1 MTSLAQELEEMRV
14 RMNELAKNEQGLIAA
29 LGDALS
35 RADHK
40 LLDDVRNL
48 SAEHEARRGA
58 ILREL
63 QSLAARLGAL
73 PKPGD
78 LFAPLGAGYGRELP
92 QHDPFPSA
100 HMQGH
105 QAPRADWRR
114 QSVSIQDELNKHLS
128 QRASGL

>member
-78 LFAPLGAGYGRELP
+78 LFSPLSGGYGREIP
-92 QHDPFPSA
+92 AHDPFAS
-100 HMQGH
+100 HMH
-105 QAPRADWRR
+105 QAPRGDWRR

>member
-1 MTSLAQELEEMRV
+1 MRV
-14 RMNELAKNEQGLIAA
+14 RMNELAKNEQGLITA

-78 LFAPLGAGYGRELP
+78 LFSPLGGREL
-92 QHDPFPSA
+92 QHSDPGMHA
-100 HMQGH
+100 
-105 QAPRADWRR
+105 QAGRSDWRR

-128 QRASGL
+128 ARASGH

>member
-1 MTSLAQELEEMRV
+1 MTSLAHELEEMRV
-14 RMNELAKNEQGLIAA
+14 RMNELAKNEQGLIMA

-58 ILREL
+58 ILKEL

-78 LFAPLGAGYGRELP
+78 LFAPLGSTMGRPELP
-92 QHDPFPSA
+92 SHD
-100 HMQGH
+100 MGGLQGGH
-105 QAPRADWRR
+105 GRSEWRR
-114 QSVSIQDELNKHLS
+114 QSVSIQDELNRHLS
-128 QRASGL
+128 ARASGH

>member
-1 MTSLAQELEEMRV
+1 MRV

-73 PKPGD
+73 PKAGD
-78 LFAPLGAGYGRELP
+78 LFAPLGGGYGS
-92 QHDPFPSA
+92 HDPFAS
-100 HMQGH
+100 HMH
-105 QAPRADWRR
+105 QQPRSDWRR

>member
-63 QSLAARLGAL
+63 QGLAARLGAL

-92 QHDPFPSA
+92 QHDPFPSP

>member
-1 MTSLAQELEEMRV
+1 MRV
-14 RMNELAKNEQGLIAA
+14 RMNELAKNEQGLIMA

-58 ILREL
+58 ILKEL

-78 LFAPLGAGYGRELP
+78 LFAPLGSPMGRELQP
-92 QHDPFPSA
+92 PDLSSMHGRS
-100 HMQGH
+100 
-105 QAPRADWRR
+105 DWRR
-114 QSVSIQDELNKHLS
+114 QSVSLQDELNKHLS
-128 QRASGL
+128 ARASGH

>member
-1 MTSLAQELEEMRV
+1 MTSLAQELEEMRL
-14 RMNELAKNEQGLIAA
+14 RMNELAKNEQGLIMA

-58 ILREL
+58 ILKEL

-78 LFAPLGAGYGRELP
+78 LFAPLGAAVGRELP
-92 QHDPFPSA
+92 PSDMGM
-100 HMQGH
+100 HGH
-105 QAPRADWRR
+105 QQARSDWRR
-114 QSVSIQDELNKHLS
+114 QSVSIQDELNRHLGNV
-128 QRASGL
+128 RASGH

>member
-1 MTSLAQELEEMRV
+1 MRV
-14 RMNELAKNEQGLIAA
+14 RMNELAKNEQGLIMA

-58 ILREL
+58 ILKEL

-78 LFAPLGAGYGRELP
+78 LFAPLGAPMGRELQSP
-92 QHDPFPSA
+92 DANGMHGQHGRSE
-100 HMQGH
+100 
-105 QAPRADWRR
+105 WRR

-128 QRASGL
+128 ARASGH

>member
-14 RMNELAKNEQGLIAA
+14 RMNELAKNEQGLIMA

-58 ILREL
+58 ILKEL

-73 PKPGD
+73 PKAGD
-78 LFAPLGAGYGRELP
+78 LFAPIGGTLPPSDPYGQHGYQP
-92 QHDPFPSA
+92 
-100 HMQGH
+100 
-105 QAPRADWRR
+105 PRQDWRR
-114 QSVSIQDELNKHLS
+114 QSVSIQEELNKHLS

>member
-1 MTSLAQELEEMRV
+1 MRV
-14 RMNELAKNEQGLIAA
+14 RMNELAKNEQGLIMA

-58 ILREL
+58 ILKEL

-78 LFAPLGAGYGRELP
+78 LFAPLGSPMGRPELP
-92 QHDPFPSA
+92 PHD
-100 HMQGH
+100 MGLQGGH
-105 QAPRADWRR
+105 GRSEWRR
-114 QSVSIQDELNKHLS
+114 QSVSIQDELNRHLS
-128 QRASGL
+128 ARASGH

>member
-1 MTSLAQELEEMRV
+1 MTSLAQELEEMRL
-14 RMNELAKNEQGLIAA
+14 RMNELAKNEQGLITA

-78 LFAPLGAGYGRELP
+78 LFSPLGAPMGRELP
-92 QHDPFPSA
+92 HSDMGM
-100 HMQGH
+100 HGH
-105 QAPRADWRR
+105 GQPRSDWRR
-114 QSVSIQDELNKHLS
+114 QSVSIQDELNRHLGS
-128 QRASGL
+128 VRASGH

>member
-1 MTSLAQELEEMRV
+1 MTSLAQELEEMRL
-14 RMNELAKNEQGLIAA
+14 RMNELAKNEQGLIMA

-58 ILREL
+58 ILKEL

-78 LFAPLGAGYGRELP
+78 LFAPLGSLPPSDPYGMHGHP
-92 QHDPFPSA
+92 Q
-100 HMQGH
+100 QR
-105 QAPRADWRR
+105 QDWRR
-114 QSVSIQDELNKHLS
+114 QSVSIQDELNKHLG
-128 QRASGL
+128 QRASGH

>member
-1 MTSLAQELEEMRV
+1 MTSLAQELEEMRL
-14 RMNELAKNEQGLIAA
+14 RMNDLAKNEQGLITA

-78 LFAPLGAGYGRELP
+78 LFSPLGGPMGRELP
-92 QHDPFPSA
+92 HSDMGM
-100 HMQGH
+100 HGH
-105 QAPRADWRR
+105 SQSRSDWRR
-114 QSVSIQDELNKHLS
+114 QSVSIQDELNRHLGS
-128 QRASGL
+128 VRASGH